1 MIAGR
6 LLSICYKAVI
16 CLSREILLVLPFP
29 VSANRYWR
37 NVKGRMIKSEK
48 ARLYQNDIK
57 NRFKIET
64 FADCAIELKID
75 LYRPKKM
82 GDLDNYLK
90 VTIDSLKG
98 ICFNDDKQV
107 RKITAEMFDDKD
119 YPRCEVLI
127 QEYVSKWQRAKRL
140 IPKSEP
146 NEIM

>member
-1 MIAGR
+1 M
-6 LLSICYKAVI
+6 
-16 CLSREILLVLPFP
+16 PFP

-37 NVKGRMIKSEK
+37 NVKGRMVKSSE
-48 ARLYQNDIK
+48 ARSYQKDIAD
-57 NRFKIET
+57 RFKVET

-119 YPRCEVLI
+119 NPRCEVLI
-127 QEYVSKWQRAKRL
+127 QEYVSKWQKAKRL
-140 IPKSEP
+140 MEKKD
-146 NEIM
+146 